1 MNFIMDFEQQYLI
14 SDVIKW
20 RWLIFYLR
28 LMKECRVPRGT
39 DQGWVEKLYK
49 ECKKYPHFV
58 KPRLSNS
65 AYIVVHFADR
75 VQYQCEGF
83 VEKNRDTVLE
93 EQVQQ

>member
-1 MNFIMDFEQQYLI
+1 
-14 SDVIKW
+14 
-20 RWLIFYLR
+20 
-28 LMKECRVPRGT
+28 MKECRVPRGT

-93 EQVQQ
+93 EQVNNRLQSNTIV